1 MDEREDVMFEY
12 CLIVYLTM
20 EEPKYIGNFIN
31 CAYANDYVAEY
42 YHDAP
47 YTVCLHQDYIVLP
60 SNFIRKEVHYGS
72 SSK

>member
-20 EEPKYIGNFIN
+20 EEPKYIGNFKN

-60 SNFIRKEVHYGS
+60 SNFIRKEVHYG
-72 SSK
+72 KGK